1 MNGTVLGKRY
11 ELLEVV
17 GDGGMATVYKARCR
31 MLDRIVAVKILKDE
45 HSRDQSFV
53 EKFKTEAT
61 AAARLSH
68 PNIVNIYDVGQE
80 DDIYYIVMEYVE
92 GRTLKDIISEEGP
105 LPVSKAVDIAIMICD
120 GIHQAHQ
127 KGIIHRD
134 IKPANIL
141 VTSNGMVKVA
151 DFGIAQ
157 AISKKTITFGG
168 NVIGSVHYISPEQ
181 AKGEPLTPATDIYS
195 LGCVLFE
202 MLTGQIPFDA
212 ESPITVALKHI
223 HDELVSPSS
232 LNPAITP
239 NLESIICRAMDK
251 VPARRFKSAEDMRNA
266 LLHLERGQ
274 EGYRSGRHRHDNTIV
289 MPAVSGEGGEE
300 PLGKKKVRPYRL
312 AIVLIAVLGLLSGVW
327 VVLGDGLFGRDIEV
341 PNLQG
346 KTLKEADYLLSQSKL
361 GSEVKHEFSDEFAKN
376 TVIRQSP
383 IAGTKVKQGRRVTL
397 YLSQGAELVVV
408 PQVEGRQLA
417 DAEISLGN
425 KGLSANI
432 QTEYDDKYAADF
444 VISQEPRA
452 GNKVEKGGNVNL
464 LVSKGPEPEKV
475 AMPELVGLTLDDAR
489 RKVEDKK
496 LVLDESGRK
505 DSTDYYANQ
514 VISQDPEQGVMVDE
528 GSTVKVVVSKGPG
541 PVAQTGSIQFDIPAD
556 RDFYKVQVNLR
567 DSKGSHEV
575 YNELHPGGDIVSL
588 GITHLGRAKA
598 EVKLNGKPH
607 RSFDL

>member
-31 MLDRIVAVKILKDE
+31 MLDRIVAVKILKPE
-45 HSRDQSFV
+45 YSRDQSFV
-53 EKFKTEAT
+53 EKFRTEAT

-105 LPVSKAVDIAIMICD
+105 LPVGKAVDIAIMICD

-157 AISKKTITFGG
+157 AISKKTITFGE

-232 LNPAITP
+232 LNPEITP
-239 NLESIICRAMDK
+239 SLEAIIYRAMDK
-251 VPARRFKSAEDMRNA
+251 VPARRFKTAEDMRNA
-266 LLHLERGQ
+266 LLHLGRGQ
-274 EGYRSGRHRHDNTIV
+274 EGYGPGRHRHDRTIV

-327 VVLGDGLFGRDIEV
+327 VVLGDGLFGRDAEV

-346 KTLKEADYLLSQSKL
+346 KTLKEAEYLLGQSKL
-361 GSEVKHEFSDEFAKN
+361 KSEVKHEYSDEFAKN
-376 TVIRQSP
+376 TVVRQSP
-383 IAGTKVKQGRRVTL
+383 IAGTKVKQGRRVTM
-397 YLSQGAELVVV
+397 YLSQGPELVVV
-408 PQVEGRQLA
+408 PRVEGRQLA
-417 DAEISLGN
+417 DAEIMLGN
-425 KGLSANI
+425 KDLSANVEE
-432 QTEYDDKYAADF
+432 EYDDKYAAGF
-444 VISQEPRA
+444 VISQEPGA
-452 GNKVEKGGNVNL
+452 GKKIEKGGSVNL
-464 LVSKGPEPEKV
+464 LVSKGPQPEKV
-475 AMPELVGLTLDDAR
+475 SMPDLVGLNLDEAH
-489 RKVEDKK
+489 RKAEEKK

-505 DSTDYYANQ
+505 DSTEYYANQ
-514 VISQDPEQGVMVDE
+514 IISQDPESGVMVDE

-541 PVAQTGSIQFDIPAD
+541 PVAQTVSLPIDIPAD
-556 RDFYKVQVNLR
+556 RDVYKVQVILR
-567 DSKGSHEV
+567 DSRGNQEI
-575 YNELHPGGDIVSL
+575 YNEMHPGGDNFSL
-588 GITHLGRAKA
+588 GITYLGRAKA
-598 EVKLNGKPH
+598 EVKLNGKPY

>member
-31 MLDRIVAVKILKDE
+31 MLDRIVAVKILKPE
-45 HSRDQSFV
+45 YSRDQSFV
-53 EKFKTEAT
+53 EKFRTEAT

-105 LPVSKAVDIAIMICD
+105 LPVGKAVDIAIMICD

-157 AISKKTITFGG
+157 AISKKTITFGE

-232 LNPAITP
+232 LNPEITP
-239 NLESIICRAMDK
+239 SLEAIIYRAMDK
-251 VPARRFKSAEDMRNA
+251 VPARRFKTAEDMRNA
-266 LLHLERGQ
+266 LLHLGRGQ
-274 EGYRSGRHRHDNTIV
+274 EGYGPGRHRHDRTIV
-289 MPAVSGEGGEE
+289 MPAVSGVGGEE

-383 IAGTKVKQGRRVTL
+383 IAGTKVKQGRRVTM
-397 YLSQGAELVVV
+397 YLSQGPELVVV
-408 PQVEGRQLA
+408 PRVEGRQLA
-417 DAEISLGN
+417 DAEIMLGN
-425 KGLSANI
+425 KDLSANVEE
-432 QTEYDDKYAADF
+432 EYDDKYAAGF
-444 VISQEPRA
+444 VISQEPGA
-452 GNKVEKGGNVNL
+452 GKKIEKGGSVNL
-464 LVSKGPEPEKV
+464 LVSKGPQPEKV
-475 AMPELVGLTLDDAR
+475 SMPDLVGLNLDEAH
-489 RKVEDKK
+489 RKAEEKK

-505 DSTDYYANQ
+505 DSTEYYANQ
-514 VISQDPEQGVMVDE
+514 IISQDPESGVMVDE

-541 PVAQTGSIQFDIPAD
+541 PVAQTVSLPIDIPAD
-556 RDFYKVQVNLR
+556 RDVYKVQVILR
-567 DSKGSHEV
+567 DSRGNQEI
-575 YNELHPGGDIVSL
+575 YNEMHPGGDNFSL
-588 GITHLGRAKA
+588 GITYLGRAKA
-598 EVKLNGKPH
+598 EVKLNGKPY

>member
-17 GDGGMATVYKARCR
+17 GDGGMAMVYKARCR
-31 MLDRIVAVKILKDE
+31 MLDRIVAVKILKPE
-45 HSRDQSFV
+45 YSRDQSFV
-53 EKFKTEAT
+53 EKFRTEAT

-105 LPVSKAVDIAIMICD
+105 LPVGKAVDIAIMICD

-232 LNPAITP
+232 LNPEITP
-239 NLESIICRAMDK
+239 SLEAIIYRAMDK
-251 VPARRFKSAEDMRNA
+251 VPARRFKTAEDMRNA
-266 LLHLERGQ
+266 LLHLGRGQ
-274 EGYRSGRHRHDNTIV
+274 EGYGPGRHRHDRTIV

-383 IAGTKVKQGRRVTL
+383 IAGTKVKQGRRVTM
-397 YLSQGAELVVV
+397 YLSQGPELVVV
-408 PQVEGRQLA
+408 PRVEGRQLA
-417 DAEISLGN
+417 DAEIMLGN
-425 KGLSANI
+425 KDLSANVEE
-432 QTEYDDKYAADF
+432 EYDDKYAAGF
-444 VISQEPRA
+444 VISQEPGA
-452 GNKVEKGGNVNL
+452 GKKIEKGGSVNL
-464 LVSKGPEPEKV
+464 LVSKGPQPEKV
-475 AMPELVGLTLDDAR
+475 SMPDLVGLNLDEAH
-489 RKVEDKK
+489 RKAEEKK

-505 DSTDYYANQ
+505 DSTEYYANQ
-514 VISQDPEQGVMVDE
+514 IISQDPESGVMVDE

-541 PVAQTGSIQFDIPAD
+541 PVAQTVSLPIDIPAD
-556 RDFYKVQVNLR
+556 RDVYKVQVILR
-567 DSKGSHEV
+567 DSRGNQEI
-575 YNELHPGGDIVSL
+575 YNEMHPGGDNFSL
-588 GITHLGRAKA
+588 GITYLGRAKA
-598 EVKLNGKPH
+598 EVKLNGKPY

>member
-31 MLDRIVAVKILKDE
+31 MLDRIVAVKILKPE
-45 HSRDQSFV
+45 YSRDQSFV
-53 EKFKTEAT
+53 EKFRTEAT

-105 LPVSKAVDIAIMICD
+105 LPVGKAVDIAIMICD

-157 AISKKTITFGG
+157 AISKKTITFGE

-232 LNPAITP
+232 LNPEITP
-239 NLESIICRAMDK
+239 SLEAIIYRAMDK
-251 VPARRFKSAEDMRNA
+251 VPARRFKTAEDMRNA
-266 LLHLERGQ
+266 LLHLGRGQ
-274 EGYRSGRHRHDNTIV
+274 EGYGPGRHRHDRTIV

-383 IAGTKVKQGRRVTL
+383 IAGTKVKQGRRVTM
-397 YLSQGAELVVV
+397 YLSQGPELVVV
-408 PQVEGRQLA
+408 PRVEGRQLA
-417 DAEISLGN
+417 DAEIMLGN
-425 KGLSANI
+425 KDLSANVEE
-432 QTEYDDKYAADF
+432 EYDDKYAAGF
-444 VISQEPRA
+444 VISQEPGA
-452 GNKVEKGGNVNL
+452 GKKIEKGGSVNL
-464 LVSKGPEPEKV
+464 LVSKGPQPEKV
-475 AMPELVGLTLDDAR
+475 SMPDLVGLNLDEAH
-489 RKVEDKK
+489 RKAEEKK

-505 DSTDYYANQ
+505 DSTEYYANQ
-514 VISQDPEQGVMVDE
+514 IISQDPESGVMVDE

-541 PVAQTGSIQFDIPAD
+541 PVAQTVSLPIDIPAD
-556 RDFYKVQVNLR
+556 RDVYKVQVILR
-567 DSKGSHEV
+567 DSRGNQEI
-575 YNELHPGGDIVSL
+575 YNEMHPGGDNFSL
-588 GITHLGRAKA
+588 GITYLGRAKA
-598 EVKLNGKPH
+598 EVKLNGKPY

>member
-1 MNGTVLGKRY
+1 LNGTVLGKRY

-31 MLDRIVAVKILKDE
+31 MLDRIVAVKILKPE
-45 HSRDQSFV
+45 YSRDQSFV
-53 EKFKTEAT
+53 EKFRTEAT

-105 LPVSKAVDIAIMICD
+105 LPVGKAVDIAIMICD

-157 AISKKTITFGG
+157 AISKKTITFGE

-232 LNPAITP
+232 LNPEITP
-239 NLESIICRAMDK
+239 SLEAIIYRAMDK
-251 VPARRFKSAEDMRNA
+251 VPARRFKTAEDMRNA
-266 LLHLERGQ
+266 LLHLGRGQ
-274 EGYRSGRHRHDNTIV
+274 EGYGPGRHRHDRTIV

-383 IAGTKVKQGRRVTL
+383 IAGTKVKQGRRVTM
-397 YLSQGAELVVV
+397 YLSQGPELVVV
-408 PQVEGRQLA
+408 PRVEGRQLA
-417 DAEISLGN
+417 DAEIMLGN
-425 KGLSANI
+425 KDLSANVEE
-432 QTEYDDKYAADF
+432 EYDDKYAAGF
-444 VISQEPRA
+444 VISQEPGA
-452 GNKVEKGGNVNL
+452 GKKIEKGGSVNL
-464 LVSKGPEPEKV
+464 LVSKGPQPEKV
-475 AMPELVGLTLDDAR
+475 SMPDLVGLNLDEAH
-489 RKVEDKK
+489 RKAEEKK

-505 DSTDYYANQ
+505 DSTEYYANQ
-514 VISQDPEQGVMVDE
+514 IISQDPESGVMVDE

-541 PVAQTGSIQFDIPAD
+541 PVAQTVSLPIDIPAD
-556 RDFYKVQVNLR
+556 RDVYKVQVILR
-567 DSKGSHEV
+567 DSRGNQEI
-575 YNELHPGGDIVSL
+575 YNEMHPGGDNFSL
-588 GITHLGRAKA
+588 GITYLGRAKA
-598 EVKLNGKPH
+598 EVKLNGKPY